1 MENKVTIVL
10 NESDWKSLIVNFTTL
25 NIPYEIKKVQI
36 DDTFLKDDKMYQT
49 LKKRSIDAYK
59 ERENY
64 LYDKFNNV

>member
-10 NESDWKSLIVNFTTL
+10 NESDWQSLLINGAMLGIT
-25 NIPYEIKKVQI
+25 YELKKVHI
-36 DDTFLKDDKMYQT
+36 NDDFLKDDKMYQT

-64 LYDKFNNV
+64 LYDKFNK